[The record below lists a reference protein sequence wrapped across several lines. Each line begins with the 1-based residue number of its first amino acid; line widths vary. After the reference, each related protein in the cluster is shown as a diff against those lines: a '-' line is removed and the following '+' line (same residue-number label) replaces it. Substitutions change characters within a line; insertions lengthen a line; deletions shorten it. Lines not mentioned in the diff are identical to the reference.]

1 MCFRSL
7 EDALPGESFVEDGP
21 VTYEVL
27 PGASQRGKDLLTD
40 SIGYTYNVKVCT

>member
-7 EDALPGESFVEDGP
+7 EDAPPGESFVEDGP
-21 VTYEVL
+21 VMYEVL

-40 SIGYTYNVKVCT
+40 SFGYTYNVKVCT